1 MIALHGTYGY
11 LWDPDEKLRLQFEA
25 VSRLDPREQEIA
37 MEVLDGLLL
46 KHDARRWTSREKTG

>member
-1 MIALHGTYGY
+1 
-11 LWDPDEKLRLQFEA
+11 

-46 KHDARRWTSREKTG
+46 KHDARRWTAREKSG